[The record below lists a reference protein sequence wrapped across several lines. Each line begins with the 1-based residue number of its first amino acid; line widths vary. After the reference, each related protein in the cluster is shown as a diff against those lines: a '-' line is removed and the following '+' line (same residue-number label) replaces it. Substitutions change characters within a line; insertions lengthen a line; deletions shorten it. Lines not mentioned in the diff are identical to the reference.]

1 MQLIRQSAL
10 IYPFDPVEIYKKIER
25 AGRLCWKS
33 EGKVTE
39 SSYEKFIPMI
49 MSKHHESVLEHGSV
63 TIRFIT
69 NRAVTHE
76 LVRHRTGV
84 AYSQESTR
92 YCNYSKDKFNN
103 QLTFIIPSWLNLEE
117 RFWTADEINSS
128 GFSGEYLTWL
138 NNTINAE
145 LGYNKLITEFGWTAQ
160 QARGVL
166 TNDLKTEI
174 EVSVNIRELRHILL
188 LRGDAAAHPQM
199 RELMLPVLDEM
210 NLKLPLLFNDIWS
223 AIKEKN
229 SLG

>member
-1 MQLIRQSAL
+1 MQLIKQSAV
-10 IYPFDPVEIYKKIER
+10 IYPFDPVEIYRKIER

-33 EGKVTE
+33 EEKVTD

-49 MSKHHESVLEHGSV
+49 MSKHHESVLEHASI

-76 LVRHRTGV
+76 LVRHRIGV

-103 QLTFIIPSWLNLEE
+103 QLTFILPSWLNLEE
-117 RFWTADEINSS
+117 RAWTAEEIIKSEYT
-128 GFSGEYLTWL
+128 GEHLVWL
-138 NNTINAE
+138 NNTINSEFA
-145 LGYNKLITEFGWTAQ
+145 YNSLINEFGWTAQ

-174 EVSVNIRELRHILL
+174 EVTVNIRELRHILL
-188 LRGDAAAHPQM
+188 LRGDNAAHPQM

-210 NLKLPLLFNDIWS
+210 NDKLPLLFNDIWRD
-223 AIKEKN
+223 IKEKN
-229 SLG
+229 R

>member
-1 MQLIRQSAL
+1 MLLIRQSAV
-10 IYPFDPVEIYKKIER
+10 IYPFDPVEIYRKIER

-33 EGKVTE
+33 EEKASQ

-49 MSKHHESVLEHGSV
+49 MSKHHESVLEHASV

-117 RFWTADEINSS
+117 RSWTAEEISSS
-128 GFSGEYLTWL
+128 GYSGEYLIWL
-138 NNTINAE
+138 NNTISAE
-145 LGYNKLITEFGWTAQ
+145 LGYNNLINEFGWTAQ

-174 EVSVNIRELRHILL
+174 EVTVNIRELRHILL
-188 LRGDAAAHPQM
+188 LRGDSAAHPQM
-199 RELMLPVLDEM
+199 RELMLPVLDDL
-210 NLKLPLLFNDIWS
+210 NRKLPLLFNDIWIT
-223 AIKEKN
+223 IKEKN
-229 SLG
+229 S